1 MPSHKIKLSDKGF
14 KTLSTDFFID
24 IIAVL
29 ILFFVV
35 LFSLFQ
41 QTNVIFIFGVF
52 LLISIGVFIY
62 YRTRNGYLYPLSFF
76 YQILLFW
83 AITPPIF
90 LNWYTIPIIGIFLFG
105 LYYKKNIIQS
115 IYFPMSLYLSLLV
128 TAMVFIFGKSFLYKE
143 LFSQDS
149 ASLYYFIDHTN
160 ISGYFFRINQS
171 IMGSFHPDSFSI
183 LEKIGYFSPL
193 LVITLSIRQKNVLL
207 DFILL
212 IGMGG
217 LIFHFFGENL
227 EYLKNRSIVLIS
239 LWYLIF
245 AAPGRNKG
253 FSLNYSLISL
263 VFTGV
268 ITLLLIRGSYG
279 FPPIMIPV
287 TFFIIQS
294 ILYLLTQDPN
304 AINLKIFKRN
314 RLK

>member
-52 LLISIGVFIY
+52 LLISICVFIY
-62 YRTRNGYLYPLSFF
+62 YRTRNGYLYPLSYF

-90 LNWYTIPIIGIFLFG
+90 LNWYTVPIIGIFLFG
-105 LYYKKNIIQS
+105 LYYNKNIIQS

-160 ISGYFFRINQS
+160 ISGYFFRANQS
-171 IMGSFHPDSFSI
+171 IIGSFHPDSFSI

-263 VFTGV
+263 VFTGLFS
-268 ITLLLIRGSYG
+268 LLFIKESMG
-279 FPPIMIPV
+279 FPPIMIPIS
-287 TFFIIQS
+287 FFIFQS
-294 ILYLLTQDPN
+294 IIYILTQD
-304 AINLKIFKRN
+304 ISIITILKRSMSK
-314 RLK
+314 